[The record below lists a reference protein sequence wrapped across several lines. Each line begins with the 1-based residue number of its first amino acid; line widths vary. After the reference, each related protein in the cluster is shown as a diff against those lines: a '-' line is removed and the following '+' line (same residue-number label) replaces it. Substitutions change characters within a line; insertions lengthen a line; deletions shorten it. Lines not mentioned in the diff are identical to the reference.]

1 MKLHNERLRMFLEQ
15 CSFFSGNLLLLLL
28 KESCGL
34 VQPAGRDDATVCVT
48 NVNLVV
54 TELRD
59 CKEMHVE
66 MSDCLT
72 CDVSDESLSLS
83 LQVSEDGDQCG
94 LFLI

>member
-1 MKLHNERLRMFLEQ
+1 MFL
-15 CSFFSGNLLLLLL
+15 FSGNLLLLLL

-48 NVNLVV
+48 NANLVV

-83 LQVSEDGDQCG
+83 PYR
-94 LFLI
+94 FLKICFSSDAS